1 MNPTPAM
8 LTPNLTQDLAS
19 VIDALTR
26 EYDRLIEHVIAQR
39 EGVRHADAGA
49 VERATQAQARSLAA
63 LASLEPSR
71 AALVNAAAP
80 LLRRSGRGPLTL
92 RDLAAAAPEPQRTTL
107 MQRAAALR
115 TKAEHAREQIALVR
129 SATSSLIAHMEGL
142 MRHVARQ
149 LSHAGT
155 YSIRGRVEA
164 SRPVV
169 SALDLST

>member
-63 LASLEPSR
+63 LASLE
-71 AALVNAAAP
+71 
-80 LLRRSGRGPLTL
+80 
-92 RDLAAAAPEPQRTTL
+92 
-107 MQRAAALR
+107 
-115 TKAEHAREQIALVR
+115 
-129 SATSSLIAHMEGL
+129 
-142 MRHVARQ
+142 
-149 LSHAGT
+149 
-155 YSIRGRVEA
+155 
-164 SRPVV
+164 
-169 SALDLST
+169 